1 MDVAFKFG
9 YIGGADN
16 QLGLVQLPLQLISR
30 NKDTSFKFGCI
41 GGADNQLGL
50 GQLPI

>member
-1 MDVAFKFG
+1 VSFEFG

-16 QLGLVQLPLQLISR
+16 QLGLGQLPLQSIYR
-30 NKDTSFKFGCI
+30 NKDASFKFGCI